1 MASGHCVR
9 QRPDGHTFFCI
20 FKWLYLPYFWVYLFP
35 KFGVNR
41 LKSKED
47 TVIWKCKKMMLR
59 LWRFDMRMAS
69 WGLSARLKDVLCCLR
84 RINWML
90 SEEWKLCAVVVKWS
104 CVVWTVKCR
113 VAMGVTCFFTL
124 SDTEL
129 RWKAMP
135 LEVRLLFGWHIW
147 LLRVW
152 DSSTALLKTS
162 I

>member
-1 MASGHCVR
+1 MSDSVRMAIH
-9 QRPDGHTFFCI
+9 FFCI

-41 LKSKED
+41 PKSKED

-113 VAMGVTCFFTL
+113 VAMGVTCFFYL
-124 SDTEL
+124 I
-129 RWKAMP
+129 
-135 LEVRLLFGWHIW
+135 WHWIALKSYASWSTAFIW
-147 LLRVW
+147 LTYLIAQSLRFVYRI
-152 DSSTALLKTS
+152 A
-162 I
+162 